1 MNYIPKRVFL
11 LDCGKYIELSYEEFC
26 EKKEETEG
34 FDAKNRRYILI
45 QGMLLEVG
53 EPAYR
58 EHYRICR
65 RMRYLMEM
73 EQKVQILSFEDC
85 IEAGLEGSILS
96 AGTEKMP
103 DAIAEGKDTFQR
115 LRRAIDRL
123 TNEERDLI
131 LAHFFFH
138 ATQAELARQ
147 HSITQA
153 AVSQRLQRILQ
164 KRREELE
171 SA

>member
-34 FDAKNRRYILI
+34 FDAKNRKYILI
-45 QGMLLEVG
+45 QGMLLEVN

-96 AGTEKMP
+96 AETEKMP
-103 DAIAEGKDTFQR
+103 DAIAEGKDTIQR

-131 LAHFFFH
+131 LALFFFH
-138 ATQAELARQ
+138 ATQEKLARR
-147 HSITQA
+147 HGITQA
-153 AVSQRLQRILQ
+153 AVSQRLQSILQ
-164 KRREELE
+164 KMREELE
-171 SA
+171 RA